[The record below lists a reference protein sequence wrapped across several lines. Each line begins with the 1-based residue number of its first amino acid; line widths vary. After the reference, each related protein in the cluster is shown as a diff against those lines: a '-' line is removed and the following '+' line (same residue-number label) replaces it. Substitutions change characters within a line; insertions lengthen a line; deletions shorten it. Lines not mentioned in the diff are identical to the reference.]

1 MANDKSINSSSGDAY
16 EISGEEGKWTGQEIG
31 VNSDIPLVDE
41 GKGKKM
47 ILRQFEFAFDPNMLQ
62 KIREKKYPS
71 PTKQELFNSN
81 WKQIEITLWG
91 DGLIAMKEVEPRII
105 VGKKKYKII
114 VLCEARMGVVIND
127 KVRTLQEVMKPTK
140 LKSNVPI

>member
-16 EISGEEGKWTGQEIG
+16 EISGKEGKWTGQEIG

-47 ILRQFEFAFDPNMLQ
+47 ILREFGFVFDPNMLQ
-62 KIREKKYPS
+62 KIREKKWPA

-114 VLCEARMGVVIND
+114 LLCEARMGVVIND
-127 KVRTLQEVMKPTK
+127 KVRTLQEIMKPTRALDSK
-140 LKSNVPI
+140 K